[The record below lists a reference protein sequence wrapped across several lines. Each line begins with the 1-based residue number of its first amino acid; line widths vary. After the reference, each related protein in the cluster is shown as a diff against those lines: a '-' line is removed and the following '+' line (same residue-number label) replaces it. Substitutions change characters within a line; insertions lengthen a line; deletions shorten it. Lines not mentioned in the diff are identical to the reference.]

1 MTTATPTSLRRSHIW
16 LAMIAIA
23 TVLTTSISISPAAT
37 AAPSTKAFSRQY
49 GEEIWEGKSWMS
61 WLGSYRAAPAM
72 GTTYAW
78 CLQGGATV
86 PTSAGKSQVLHSPR
100 ISFALERWSGMN
112 YGSYSKDATHA
123 ALSYLVHTK
132 QDVAGSN
139 TSKYEANTR
148 RAIKAIAAGMWVKA
162 DAYYGPYTATGTLSR
177 NADGNTVT
185 LSGVGV
191 KGAKGTFV
199 PDFPVTVTLSGPA
212 AFGNGAKTKSV
223 TSGTAASSFPGITLT
238 GPGTVKAAIS
248 VTGLPSAYLTQW
260 SGDDNTFG
268 ASGSVQ
274 DMATVNRVNVTATDT
289 LTVSPSIPTITTTAA
304 AIVDNGSVLTHRD
317 SITVNAPAR
326 FAGQKV
332 KLAAYLRY
340 HGTSTPAQIPVS
352 SVSSIPGTAAAAMQ
366 TTTVTLNANGNATW
380 SPSVTTTRIP
390 GAYTWVVANDAAL
403 GGLLGS
409 SITDYGIPAETRS
422 WANAMIVTQASTSA
436 PNAANQVVV
445 TDQITGSG
453 FAPGTTVTLRARLY
467 QHPDGLA
474 LPGAG
479 GQASIPAG
487 ATPVGAEIVSTPVAN
502 AVGNVTA
509 TVNRTVTQRAVV
521 TPYTWVVSADAIPG
535 QLPAGYTSPYGVRE
549 ETVSVDEIRPG
560 SPLVRTVAS
569 ATALEPGATVSDTF
583 TITRQ
588 EADLADYP
596 LVITSTLWHLSEEP
610 VWNGDITA
618 QPGTVDQVSSTTL
631 APITSMSSTDIP
643 VSGQHPYTLPSDPAL
658 SGGWWVYTY
667 CYAATGHWA
676 DGTPPNDRILGYD
689 GYCDTTVYEVETVSI
704 PWNPVVSTTA
714 SPAIASAGSVGDTVA
729 DRVEVE
735 GGKPNSTVTIL
746 LRAYEPVN
754 AQPAVRALTDADRPQ
769 VAHSEQVQVQLNAA
783 GRGSAVADGFEATSP
798 GYYPWTETLIDAD
811 AGTAGIGT
819 ESDYG
824 IVSELALIKFQPAV
838 ATMASHQ
845 VATEGALL
853 TDQFTV
859 TGLPANT
866 TVTVTH
872 TGYCSTVEPS
882 LSSTVPSWARAAGT
896 VTSTVTSDAAGNVGT
911 RVSPHIAAPGDCQ
924 YFTWTESIPG
934 GNFHESWQSD
944 YGISTEVTG
953 IVSVTTTANPYAQI
967 GTTTYD
973 VATVTGPV
981 PAGSVLYFDYYR
993 QSDSDDPAN
1002 DELIG
1007 SVGPVEVDG
1016 PGDYTSPTITV
1027 GDLTGLEYFRERLY
1041 VPTPDRIID
1050 TDQPPFITGQ
1060 PRLPDETTTIVD
1072 VSSTATKTAKLGE
1085 KFTDTVHLDVPAD
1098 LPEGST
1104 IAWEVWDQTG
1114 EKDAARVEH
1123 GYQGDTL
1130 LHQVDGIDASASSDY
1145 VSPKISV
1152 DSEATVY
1159 WVEAVYVPGRTAPI
1173 AVGGYR
1179 VKAETTRITDTP
1191 DIIDEPEPGLPETGA
1206 TVTLLGLLGM
1216 GLVIVGGV
1224 VVILRRDSRAAA

>member
-1 MTTATPTSLRRSHIW
+1 MYRSNRR
-16 LAMIAIA
+16 LASGLVSTILALA
-23 TVLTTSISISPAAT
+23 LLFSCAAQS
-37 AAPSTKAFSRQY
+37 AVAVSDKAFSRQY

-61 WLGSYRAAPAM
+61 WLGSYRASAAM

-78 CLQGGATV
+78 CVQGGATV

-123 ALSYLVHTK
+123 ALSYLVHSK
-132 QDVAGSN
+132 QDVSGSN
-139 TSKYEANTR
+139 ASKYEANTR
-148 RAIKAIAAGMWVKA
+148 PAIKAIAAGMWVKA

-199 PDFPVTVTLSGPA
+199 PDFRVTVTLSGPA
-212 AFGNGAKTKSV
+212 TFGNGSKTKSF
-223 TSGTAASSFPGITLT
+223 TSTASASSFPGITLS
-238 GPGTVKAAIS
+238 GPGTVKAEIS

-268 ASGSVQ
+268 AAGSVQ
-274 DMATVNRVNVTATDT
+274 DMATVNRVDVSTTAS
-289 LTVSPSIPTITTTAA
+289 LAVSPAVPSITTTAS
-304 AIVDNGSVLTHRD
+304 AIVDNGSVLTHTD
-317 SITVNAPAR
+317 AVTIDAASR

-332 KLAAYLRY
+332 KLTAFLRY
-340 HGTSTPAQIPVS
+340 HGTTWPSPVS
-352 SVSSIPGTAAAAMQ
+352 VSSASSIPGTAAAPAQ
-366 TTTVTLNANGNATW
+366 TTTVTLNSSGNATW
-380 SPSVTTTRIP
+380 YPSVTSSRIP

-403 GGLLGS
+403 GGLLGA

-422 WANAMIVTQASTSA
+422 WANPLIVTGASTST

-467 QHPDGLA
+467 QHPDGAA
-474 LPGAG
+474 LPGEN
-479 GQASIPAG
+479 GQPTIPAG
-487 ATPVGAEIVSTPVAN
+487 ATQVGAEIVSTPVAN
-502 AVGNVTA
+502 AAGNVTA
-509 TVNRTVTQRAVV
+509 TVNRTVTQRAVD
-521 TPYTWVVSADAIPG
+521 TSYTWVVSADAISG
-535 QLPAGYTSPYGVRE
+535 QLPGGFRSNYGIWK
-549 ETVSVDEIRPG
+549 ETVLVRAVSPG

-588 EADLADYP
+588 NADFADYP
-596 LVITSTLWHLSEEP
+596 LAITSTLWHLSEEP

-618 QPGTVDQVSSTTL
+618 QPGTVDQVSSVQL
-631 APITSMSSTDIP
+631 APIASMNPLPFD
-643 VSGQHPYTLPSDPAL
+643 VADQHPHTLPADPAL
-658 SGGWWVYTY
+658 AGGWWVYTY

-689 GYCDTTVYEVETVSI
+689 GYCDTTVYEVETVAI
-704 PWNPVVSTTA
+704 QWNPVVTTTA
-714 SPAIASAGSVGDTVA
+714 SPAIAAAGSVGDTVA

-735 GGKPNSTVTIL
+735 GGKPHSTVMVL
-746 LRAYEPVN
+746 LRAYEPVG
-754 AQPAVRALTDADRPQ
+754 AQPAIRTLTNAGRPE
-769 VAHSEQVQVQLNAA
+769 VVHSEQVQVQLNAA
-783 GRGSAVADGFEATSP
+783 GRGGAAADGFEATSP
-798 GYYPWTETLIDAD
+798 GYYPWTEILIDAD
-811 AGTAGIGT
+811 AGTAGIGL

-838 ATMASHQ
+838 TTMASHQ

-872 TGYCSTVEPS
+872 TGYCSSVEPA
-882 LSSTVPSWARAAGT
+882 LSSSIPSWARAAGT

-911 RVSPHIAAPGDCQ
+911 RVSPHIIAPGDCE

-934 GNFHESWQSD
+934 GAFHESWQSD

-1002 DELIG
+1002 DELLG
-1007 SVGPVEVDG
+1007 SLGPVAVTG

-1027 GDLTGLEYFRERLY
+1027 GDTTGHEYFRERLY
-1041 VPTPDRIID
+1041 IPTPEGIID
-1050 TDQPPFITGQ
+1050 TDAPPFITGQ

-1098 LPEGST
+1098 LPGGST

-1114 EKDAARVEH
+1114 EKDAVRVEH

-1130 LHQVDGIDASASSDY
+1130 LRQVDGIDASASGDV

-1152 DSEATVY
+1152 ASETTVY
-1159 WVEAVYVPGRTAPI
+1159 WVEALYVPGRTAPI
-1173 AVGGYR
+1173 AVGGHR
-1179 VKAETTRITDTP
+1179 VRAETTRITDTP
-1191 DIIDEPEPGLPETGA
+1191 DIVDETEPDLPETGA

-1216 GLVIVGGV
+1216 ALIIVGGV
-1224 VVILRRDSRAAA
+1224 IVILRRETRATA